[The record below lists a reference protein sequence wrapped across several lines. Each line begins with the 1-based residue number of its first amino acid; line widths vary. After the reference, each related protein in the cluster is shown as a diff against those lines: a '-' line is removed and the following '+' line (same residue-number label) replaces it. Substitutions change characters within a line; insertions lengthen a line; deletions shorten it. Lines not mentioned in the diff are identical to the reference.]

1 MNRPKDPVERIVY
14 DALKRANIE
23 FVGETAVSANGLD
36 FYLPDFS
43 LHIECKQFYT
53 PRTDAQMQRV
63 RNGIVIQGTHAAWA
77 FGMMITRQQKE
88 PNG

>member
-1 MNRPKDPVERIVY
+1 MDRPKDRVERMVY
-14 DALKRANIE
+14 DALKDADIE
-23 FVGETAVSANGLD
+23 FVGETDVSARGLD

-63 RNGIVIQGTHAAWA
+63 RNVIVIQGAHAAHA
-77 FGMMITRQQKE
+77 FGMMIARQQKE